1 MDSSSMFINCNI
13 QLEID
18 SYFYLFLDQQITL
31 VVQAR
36 IIEAYQDFLKK
47 LLDMLPY
54 PVNPSILETPIVKT
68 SIYGDNDPQFID
80 FMIPGCMVTIIFL
93 LSISLTSLIFILE
106 KKEGLLERTAVANV
120 NTLELVGAHLTLKL
134 LVLVLQTV
142 LLLVISTFIF
152 DVKMHGSIFLAGFLV
167 VLQGFCG
174 MSLGIISKFPLTLFK
189 QLNLNRFT

>member
-1 MDSSSMFINCNI
+1 
-13 QLEID
+13 
-18 SYFYLFLDQQITL
+18 
-31 VVQAR
+31 
-36 IIEAYQDFLKK
+36 
-47 LLDMLPY
+47 MLPY

-93 LSISLTSLIFILE
+93 LSISLTALIFILE

-174 MSLGIISKFPLTLFK
+174 MSLGIISNLTLTYFSNPNPNPLQTIK
-189 QLNLNRFT
+189 SKSIYLGLLISSITRDESEALQMSMGI

>member
-1 MDSSSMFINCNI
+1 M
-13 QLEID
+13 
-18 SYFYLFLDQQITL
+18 
-31 VVQAR
+31 QAR
-36 IIEAYQDFLKK
+36 IIEAYQEFLKK

-93 LSISLTSLIFILE
+93 LSISLTALIFILE

-174 MSLGIISKFPLTLFK
+174 MSLGIISNLTLTYFSNPNPNPLQTIK
-189 QLNLNRFT
+189 SKSIYLGLLISSITRDESEALQMSMGI